1 MLQLKSL
8 DAGHVVGCVVDGKI
22 NSDDIDT
29 IWKEIDRKFKGHE
42 KLSIYVEV
50 KNYGGIS
57 LDAFFE
63 DLKRGYKH
71 FSNFS
76 KKAVVTDKNWIKKM
90 TPVVN
95 KIFPNIEVKC
105 FSFEDKEK
113 AIEWVQN

>member
-1 MLQLKSL
+1 MLKLKSL
-8 DAGHVVGCVVDGKI
+8 DAGHVIGCVVDGKI
-22 NSDDIDT
+22 SSDDIET
-29 IWKEIDRKFKGHE
+29 IWNEIESKSKDHE

-57 LDAFFE
+57 LQAFFE
-63 DLKRGYKH
+63 DLKHGYKH
-71 FSNFS
+71 FTGFS

-105 FSFEDKEK
+105 FSFEDKDK
-113 AIEWVQN
+113 VIEWVQN